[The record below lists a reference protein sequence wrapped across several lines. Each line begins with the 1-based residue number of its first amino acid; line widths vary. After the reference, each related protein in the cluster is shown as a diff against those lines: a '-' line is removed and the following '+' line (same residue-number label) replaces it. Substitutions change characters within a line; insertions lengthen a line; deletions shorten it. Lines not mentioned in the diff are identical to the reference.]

1 MVSEA
6 ALVALATGGVAGVA
20 AIETLLD
27 RLGTLTHYAI
37 PRKNFLQWSGQKIPW
52 CQMCFVELRP
62 DSESS

>member
-37 PRKNFLQWSGQKIPW
+37 PRKNFLLWPK
-52 CQMCFVELRP
+52 
-62 DSESS
+62 DSLVSNVFC

>member
-27 RLGTLTHYAI
+27 RLGTLTHYAN
-37 PRKNFLQWSGQKIPW
+37 PRKTFLSGLAKRLLGVRCP
-52 CQMCFVELRP
+52 F
-62 DSESS
+62 